1 MKKNDRKPLK
11 LIHDVRT
18 RWNSTYDMLERYC
31 QVHMEVYV
39 VLSQLKVGV
48 EMNFCNQIIL
58 IHGHLQ

>member
-1 MKKNDRKPLK
+1 MELD
-11 LIHDVRT
+11 
-18 RWNSTYDMLERYC
+18 STYDMLERYC